1 LVVVR
6 TVKNIMRI
14 LSVDYG
20 RKRTGLAV
28 TDPLQII
35 AGGLATVST
44 SELFDY
50 LKKYIER
57 EQVERIVIGEPRQPN
72 GEPSENLQR
81 VQQFVNRWRKAVP
94 EVPIE
99 FYDERFTSVLA
110 HQAMLQGGLRKK
122 ARQDK
127 ALVDEISAT
136 ILLQDYMESR
146 KFKV

>member
-1 LVVVR
+1 
-6 TVKNIMRI
+6 MRI

-99 FYDERFTSVLA
+99 LYDERFTSVLA